1 MTHHG
6 CVLVGDRILGEKL
19 LNSATAYQ
27 RLYDFLYNTLKTE
40 KVFINIED
48 IPEPIVVETKEPIII
63 ESKVET
69 IIIPEIKQ
77 TLLQKIINIILKWI
91 RTL

>member
-63 ESKVET
+63 EIKEP